1 MGWTIVVLVV
11 VIGLLCLRLYAVMD
25 EVKEQRKRFTET
37 VASHEKY
44 TAELLGQIEALTK
57 TNGELSEHLA
67 AERAKVLTSKGNGEH
82 NPNVIRA
89 TNSGDV
95 RRIFEKEVGGKPDE

>member
-1 MGWTIVVLVV
+1 MGWTIVVLGAF
-11 VIGLLCLRLYAVMD
+11 IGLLALRLYAVMD
-25 EVKEQRKRFTET
+25 EVNQQRQRFTET

-44 TAELLGQIEALTK
+44 VAELLGQIEALTK

-67 AERAKVLTSKGNGEH
+67 AERAKVLTNKGNGAQ